1 MFNIALSFSYGL
13 WLYAQVVTSP
23 SKSSMDFPCTQTNV
37 MMLSLAR
44 ALKKHYLT
52 QDFFEKKTVVL
63 KFRERQEEM
72 QGSDPKILDKPDLV
86 SSL

>member
-1 MFNIALSFSYGL
+1 
-13 WLYAQVVTSP
+13 
-23 SKSSMDFPCTQTNV
+23 MDFPCTETNV
-37 MMLSLAR
+37 MMLSLAQ

-52 QDFFEKKTVVL
+52 QDLFKKKTVVL

-72 QGSDPKILDKPDLV
+72 QGSDPQILDKPDLV